1 MQDSCMMD
9 FEFVD
14 GYLERI
20 DLPLIPS
27 NDPDS
32 LLLLQTNHV
41 RHVPFE
47 NLDIIAGK
55 GPLSLNIDDLWDK
68 IVRRHRGGICYEQNI
83 LFANVLERLGFSVRR
98 MAGHH
103 PLSGT
108 NEFDHMFLL
117 VDFPKRNE
125 TWISDVGFGNNI
137 FAPVKFELGRWQSDL
152 RDMLRLDTL
161 GYDVYDL
168 VRRDSFGEEEV
179 MYEFNMRDHR
189 DEDYQPRC
197 DYFSTSPDSFFNQG
211 PIVSIDAIGGR
222 MTLTENNLHF
232 WVDGEERTLEIRDEE
247 HRAKILAEEFGIVL

>member
-1 MQDSCMMD
+1 MMD
-9 FEFVD
+9 FEFID

-32 LLLLQTNHV
+32 LLLLQTNHI

-55 GPLSLNIDDLWDK
+55 GPLSLDIDDLWDK
-68 IVRRHRGGICYEQNI
+68 IVRRKRGGICFEQNI
-83 LFANVLERLGFSVRR
+83 LFAYVLERLGFSVRR

-103 PLSGT
+103 PLYGT

-125 TWISDVGFGNNI
+125 TWISDVGFGYNN
-137 FAPVKFELGRWQSDL
+137 FAPVKFEQGRWQSDL
-152 RDMLRLDTL
+152 RDMLRIDCM
-161 GYDVYDL
+161 GGEVYDL
-168 VRRDSFGEEEV
+168 VRRNSLGEEDV
-179 MYEFNMRDHR
+179 MYEFNMRVHD
-189 DEDYQPRC
+189 DAAYQKRC

-211 PIVSIDAIGGR
+211 PIVSIDSIGGR
-222 MTLTENNLHF
+222 MTLTENHLRY
-232 WVDGEERTLEIRDEE
+232 WEDGEERIEDIRDEAHFNE
-247 HRAKILAEEFGIVL
+247 ILEKDFGIVL